1 MAMGSCPEDIKKQEY
16 LRKDIYIICYA
27 ISRLIR
33 KPKKCL
39 RADFRVASCQP
50 VISQNSICLLKFNFK
65 RTRTRCKT
73 CSELKIEIANW
84 LGSAV
89 FIVNFEHISH
99 LVPLFFLLTL
109 NILIPTRNVLK
120 LLNAR
125 LILRRCLCFLMGLM
139 AQNHKTNYIS
149 YSGKISLCSFYH
161 CQSLLMKKLSWCH
174 MVLHIIIPVPCIL
187 KEPINFSMKCRILSA
202 LCSLW
207 LTSVVN
213 SLIQPLLVSQTDHL
227 RHPAFHHSCS
237 PTFYS
242 KRLTYLS

>member
-149 YSGKISLCSFYH
+149 YSGKISLFVFIIVKDYSWKNCHSVIWF
-161 CQSLLMKKLSWCH
+161 CISLYQCPAFWKDL
-174 MVLHIIIPVPCIL
+174 
-187 KEPINFSMKCRILSA
+187 
-202 LCSLW
+202 
-207 LTSVVN
+207 LTSAWNVE
-213 SLIQPLLVSQTDHL
+213 
-227 RHPAFHHSCS
+227 
-237 PTFYS
+237 FY
-242 KRLTYLS
+242 LHFAHYD